1 MKKIKCACVIDDD
14 PICTYWTKKMMD
26 ELMFSEDILIFENG
40 QDAIEGLKNIIA
52 RGEQLPEVILLDLNM
67 PIMDGWQFLESYRQ
81 VKPGKSPTIYMVSSS
96 VAPEDVER
104 ARQTSEIND
113 YIVKPITR
121 DKLGEALS
129 NAIDEAGKA

>member
-1 MKKIKCACVIDDD
+1 MIKLTVSLVDDD
-14 PICTYWTKKMMD
+14 MVYQLLTKKMLSNHSD
-26 ELMFSEDILIFENG
+26 VERVLQFYNG
-40 QDAIEGLKNIIA
+40 QEALEHFKSNIEN
-52 RGEQLPEVILLDLNM
+52 EEELPDVLFLDIRM